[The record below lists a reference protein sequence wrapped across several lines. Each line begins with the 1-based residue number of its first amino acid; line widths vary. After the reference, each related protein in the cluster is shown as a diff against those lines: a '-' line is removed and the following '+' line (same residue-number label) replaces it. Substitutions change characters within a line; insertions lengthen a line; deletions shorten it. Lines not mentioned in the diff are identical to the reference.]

1 MKSSKLKIK
10 KRIKLNRG
18 PIATFSNATV
28 GFGPIAAFGNTTIGP
43 VKKEPTKY
51 IYVYIYI

>member
-10 KRIKLNRG
+10 KIIKLNRG